1 MSLYKKTKNTRNT
14 TKKIVMVAMLL
25 FLIGILVIATNPEMG
40 NIFISTNDPAKT
52 NQTGSFSVK
61 IIATPAKAKRRNVNN
76 VVMLA
81 KKMNAMS
88 GFIGMKSEE
97 KVTR

>member
-40 NIFISTNDPAKT
+40 NIFISKNDLAKT

-61 IIATPAKAKRRNVNN
+61 IIASATTAFFSVLSTPRCT
-76 VVMLA
+76 
-81 KKMNAMS
+81 S
-88 GFIGMKSEE
+88 I
-97 KVTR
+97 